1 MLFIF
6 RFLNKACVIKDH
18 EQDIAPDG
26 SAINPWRLCTV
37 DQVEELKAIIRVIP
51 LWSTGIMMSLNIG
64 GSFGLLQA
72 KSLDRHI
79 TSHFQ
84 VPAGSLSVIMVGAIF
99 IWIVLYD
106 RVLIPLASKIKGK
119 PVRISAKRR
128 MGIGLFLSFLH
139 LVTAATFESI
149 RRKKA
154 IEEGYLNDTH
164 GVLKMSALWLA
175 PQLCLGGIAEAFNGI
190 GQNEFYYTEF
200 PRSMSSIAA
209 SLSGLA
215 MAAGNLVSSFVF
227 STIENVTSK
236 DGKDG
241 WITDNINQGRFD
253 KYYWVI
259 AGVSAL
265 NLVYYLVCSWAYGPT
280 VDQLSKVT
288 TEENGSKQEDS
299 TELKNV
305 NPLFDDKVSDS
316 SKEKELTEIRNG
328 LKEEEL
334 TKDP

>member
-6 RFLNKACVIKDH
+6 RFLNKACVIKEH
-18 EQDIAPDG
+18 EQVIASDG
-26 SAINPWRLCTV
+26 LAINPWRLCTV
-37 DQVEELKAIIRVIP
+37 DQVEELKAIVRVIP

-99 IWIVLYD
+99 VWIVLYD
-106 RVLIPLASKIKGK
+106 RALIPLASRIRGK

-128 MGIGLFLSFLH
+128 MGIGLFLNFLQ

-154 IEEGYLNDTH
+154 IKEGYLNDTH

-190 GQNEFYYTEF
+190 GQNEFYYMEF
-200 PRSMSSIAA
+200 PRTMSSIAA
-209 SLSGLA
+209 SLGGLGVA
-215 MAAGNLVSSFVF
+215 VGNLVSSFVF
-227 STIENVTSK
+227 STTEKVTSK
-236 DGKDG
+236 NGKDG
-241 WITDNINQGRFD
+241 WITDNINKGRFD
-253 KYYWVI
+253 KYYMVI
-259 AGVSAL
+259 AGVNAL
-265 NLVYYLVCSWAYGPT
+265 NLMYYLVCSWAYGPT
-280 VDQLSKVT
+280 VDQLSKVM
-288 TEENGSKQEDS
+288 TEENGSKEEDS
-299 TELKNV
+299 TEIKNV

-316 SKEKELTEIRNG
+316 SKEKELTEFKNG

-334 TKDP
+334 TKD